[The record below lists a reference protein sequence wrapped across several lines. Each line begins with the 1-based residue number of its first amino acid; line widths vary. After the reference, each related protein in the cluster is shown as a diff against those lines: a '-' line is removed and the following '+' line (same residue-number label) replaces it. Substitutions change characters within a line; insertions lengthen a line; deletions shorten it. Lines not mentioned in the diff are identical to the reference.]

1 MKQIK
6 NCKKNLNLEIKIG
19 IEIIANQSLNE
30 EKKDFVNRL
39 IEIEKNILN
48 QKQRIEKINAKIN
61 IIIYWD
67 SIREV
72 LFSPLTFSI
81 SFE

>member
-1 MKQIK
+1 M
-6 NCKKNLNLEIKIG
+6 EIKIG
-19 IEIIANQSLNE
+19 IEIIAIQSLNE

-39 IEIEKNILN
+39 IETEKTILN
-48 QKQRIEKINAKIN
+48 QKQRIVKINAKIN

>member
-1 MKQIK
+1 M
-6 NCKKNLNLEIKIG
+6 EIKIG
-19 IEIIANQSLNE
+19 IEIIANQYLNE

-39 IEIEKNILN
+39 IETEKTILN

-72 LFSPLTFSI
+72 LFNPLTFSI